1 MTEKEI
7 SIAKRLVQSP
17 NWKWMPG
24 MLALKTNEVGEV
36 IPVRLL
42 PNVNYEQVASTTIS
56 STHPSERRI
65 IQSGY
70 TKTKSWLNLDD
81 LIPDLRDPATLG
93 CIHHLIRKL
102 WATKETKTRPI
113 PVVNISECDGKWEVG
128 YRYGEVRVSIFFSDL
143 EIEAIAWALENGP

>member
-1 MTEKEI
+1 MTEEEI

-17 NWKWMPG
+17 NWEWMPG
-24 MLALKTNEVGEV
+24 MLTIDSQFLSLVSDDMFPELCLRLPDYKNEHYPDQYDWPHDLG
-36 IPVRLL
+36 VRV
-42 PNVNYEQVASTTIS
+42 PI
-56 STHPSERRI
+56 
-65 IQSGY
+65 
-70 TKTKSWLNLDD
+70 LN
-81 LIPDLRDPATLG
+81 DPATLG
-93 CIHHLIRKL
+93 CIHHLIRRL

>member
-1 MTEKEI
+1 MTEEEI
-7 SIAKRLVQSP
+7 SIAKRLIQSP

-24 MLALKTNEVGEV
+24 MRWWTNDDHG
-36 IPVRLL
+36 R
-42 PNVNYEQVASTTIS
+42 
-56 STHPSERRI
+56 
-65 IQSGY
+65 
-70 TKTKSWLNLDD
+70 LDD
-81 LIPDLRDPATLG
+81 FQPEYMGRPINSLPDLTDPATLG

>member
-1 MTEKEI
+1 MTEEEI
-7 SIAKRLVQSP
+7 SIAKRLIQSP

-24 MLALKTNEVGEV
+24 MRWWTNDDHG
-36 IPVRLL
+36 R
-42 PNVNYEQVASTTIS
+42 
-56 STHPSERRI
+56 
-65 IQSGY
+65 
-70 TKTKSWLNLDD
+70 LDD
-81 LIPDLRDPATLG
+81 FQPEYMGRPINSLPDLRDPGTLG
-93 CIHHLIRKL
+93 CIHHLIRRL

>member
-1 MTEKEI
+1 MTEEEI

-17 NWKWMPG
+17 NWEWTPG
-24 MLALKTNEVGEV
+24 MLVLTTNNIGA
-36 IPVRLL
+36 ITPVRLMESID
-42 PNVNYEQVASTTIS
+42 NQQVASTDIS
-56 STHPSERRI
+56 SVQPSGRKI
-65 IQSGY
+65 LPLGY
-70 TKTKSWLNLDD
+70 TQAYSWLNVDG